1 MGPPHRGYH
10 GRMPKG
16 DDRDIEQRPVHPN
29 IHQSILE
36 ATKGKNYVTPVM
48 RDHSEESGEPHIYGT
63 RGGRSMLLL
72 YNAENEPQ
80 WETVEVTQVESVKIW
95 LDEHFEKREIPAEFD
110 PTRART
116 SREDRH

>member
-63 RGGRSMLLL
+63 RGGRSPVSFPDRLTVKGRLLRF
-72 YNAENEPQ
+72 Q
-80 WETVEVTQVESVKIW
+80 GRRQ
-95 LDEHFEKREIPAEFD
+95 R
-110 PTRART
+110 R
-116 SREDRH
+116 